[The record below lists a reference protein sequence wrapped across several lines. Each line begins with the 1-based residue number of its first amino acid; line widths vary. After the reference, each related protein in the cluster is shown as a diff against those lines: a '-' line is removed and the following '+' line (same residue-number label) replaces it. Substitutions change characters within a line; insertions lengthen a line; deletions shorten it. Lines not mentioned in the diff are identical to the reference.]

1 MTGSI
6 NLFDL
11 CGRVALVAGGAGYLG
26 QAICSGLLDHGATV
40 IVADVDGQ
48 AAQTAADEL
57 ADDAQPTEQTTR
69 RHAGDRATARALD
82 VSDEHSVQSAIDTV
96 RAAHGRLDIL
106 VNSTTFSTGRT
117 LDAATADDWQRGLSV
132 TLTGAFLISRA
143 AGRVM
148 REQGGGSIIH
158 FSSMYGLVSP
168 DPRAY
173 DPPETINPADY
184 GAAKAGVLQLTRYQ
198 AVQWAPHNVRVNA
211 IVPGPFP
218 NPDIQRDN
226 PSFIGRLEQRVP
238 MGRIGRAGEITGA
251 VVFLAGDASSYVTG
265 ATLTVDGGW
274 TAW

>member
-1 MTGSI
+1 MTGSA

-11 CGRVALVAGGAGYLG
+11 RDRVALVAGGAGYLG
-26 QAICSGLLDHGATV
+26 RAICAALLDHGATV
-40 IVADVDGQ
+40 VIADLD
-48 AAQTAADEL
+48 ADHARAAADEL
-57 ADDAQPTEQTTR
+57 TDQMP
-69 RHAGDRATARALD
+69 HAGAGAAAERVTARALD
-82 VSDEHSVQSAIDTV
+82 VSDEQSVQQAIDAVCTE
-96 RAAHGRLDIL
+96 RGRLDIL

-148 REQGGGSIIH
+148 REQGRGSIIH

-198 AVQWAPHNVRVNA
+198 AVQWAADHVRVNA
-211 IVPGPFP
+211 VVPGPFP
-218 NPDIQRDN
+218 HPGIQQN
-226 PSFIGRLEQRVP
+226 HPAFIHRLEQRVP
-238 MGRIGRAGEITGA
+238 MGRIGRAEEITGA
-251 VVFLAGDASSYVTG
+251 VVFLASDAASYVTG
-265 ATLTVDGGW
+265 ATLAVDGGW